1 MVDGSCWGGGAP
13 FTLHRR
19 AMAAAERK
27 KDSVPEAQ
35 KVGPERG
42 AGRGPRQ
49 SAEAKHVPQALPGAW
64 WWCFQTVY

>member
-42 AGRGPRQ
+42 GGPARGHACRR
-49 SAEAKHVPQALPGAW
+49 SLVLPNGILGGGNAPLA
-64 WWCFQTVY
+64 